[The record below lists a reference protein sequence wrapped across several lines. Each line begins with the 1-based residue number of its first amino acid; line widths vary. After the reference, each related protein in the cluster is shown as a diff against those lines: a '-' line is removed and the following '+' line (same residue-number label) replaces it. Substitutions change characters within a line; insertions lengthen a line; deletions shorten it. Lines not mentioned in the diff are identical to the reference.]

1 MTQTSGKLWKSK
13 RNSINS
19 LIHAS
24 TYKGS
29 PRNARFAFRIL
40 IREDWIDAFFE
51 FILYLH
57 SVIGDRSW
65 KYNKLWIGHKD
76 KIEERIFPLMNI
88 STAACN
94 SFYQGYHLVLY
105 NSTTLWV
112 LSDPRWSSIFDWR
125 LGRGKSK
132 LLVILSR
139 IRWCSVTSEQ
149 NTILIIL
156 ISLIL
161 FLIKLVESLTS
172 TRKVPRVLCTKMR
185 KLGWMDIELVWM
197 PIGRHVVRNDVHRCH
212 LVFLLPF
219 HPTVLEPY
227 FDLSFGQAESVSYF
241 DPSSSCQISVKMEF
255 LLQLKS
261 LITRVRCS
269 LSFSFS
275 IGVYCTCNYEN

>member
-1 MTQTSGKLWKSK
+1 
-13 RNSINS
+13 
-19 LIHAS
+19 
-24 TYKGS
+24 
-29 PRNARFAFRIL
+29 
-40 IREDWIDAFFE
+40 
-51 FILYLH
+51 
-57 SVIGDRSW
+57 
-65 KYNKLWIGHKD
+65 
-76 KIEERIFPLMNI
+76 MNI

-241 DPSSSCQISVKMEF
+241 DPSSSCQISVEMEF

-275 IGVYCTCNYEN
+275 IGVYCTLPDMHSFHPGIDLRWSSTLFATTSATLWTSSFGTTIIVTCVGFITFRASQW